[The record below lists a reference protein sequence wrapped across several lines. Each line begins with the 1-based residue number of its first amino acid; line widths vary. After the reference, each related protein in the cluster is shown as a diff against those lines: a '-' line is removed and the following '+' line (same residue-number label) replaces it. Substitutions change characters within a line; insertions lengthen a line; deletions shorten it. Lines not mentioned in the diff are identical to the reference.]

1 MTKDSSNTKRLVK
14 NTAFLY
20 FRMLFLMLIS
30 LYTSRVVLKSLGVE
44 DYGIYNAVGGFI
56 TLFDVFTHSLS
67 AAISRFITFE
77 LGAGNKERLR
87 AVFSTTIIIQLIISV
102 GFILL
107 AETGGLWFLK
117 TQMTIPEGRETAAFW
132 VFQFSLITFV
142 LKLLS
147 VPYNA
152 SIIAHEKMGAFA
164 YISMI
169 DGGVRLV
176 IAFIIAYTGYDR
188 LIMYAFFLCVLA
200 AIIRIIYNVYSKR
213 KFEECSFSFIY
224 DKKLF
229 KEIFGF
235 AGWNFIGGASGVL
248 NNHGVNILLNVFCG
262 PAVNA
267 ARGIAVQVN
276 NAVLKFVESFMT
288 AIRPQITKSYANG
301 DRSYMMKLIIWGS
314 RLSGYILIVMGIPIL
329 LETDEILSLWL
340 VEVPDYTVVFVQ
352 LVIINS
358 IIESL
363 SYTLITAMLATGD
376 IKNYQITVGGLNM
389 LGFPLA
395 YIVLKMGFEPYY
407 SFIMIIV
414 VSLACLAARL
424 KMLRQMIDLPIR
436 IFTKEVI
443 FNLLKVVVI
452 SIILPYILH
461 KVISQ
466 GLPRLFVVSCCSIV
480 SSLII
485 IILFGFSNVE
495 RIYLMNKIKQKIR

>member
-1 MTKDSSNTKRLVK
+1 MSKESSNTKRLVK

-132 VFQFSLITFV
+132 VFQFSVITFV

-152 SIIAHEKMGAFA
+152 SIIAHEKMGAFT

-188 LIMYAFFLCVLA
+188 LI
-200 AIIRIIYNVYSKR
+200 IDR
-213 KFEECSFSFIY
+213 KS
-224 DKKLF
+224 
-229 KEIFGF
+229 
-235 AGWNFIGGASGVL
+235 
-248 NNHGVNILLNVFCG
+248 
-262 PAVNA
+262 
-267 ARGIAVQVN
+267 
-276 NAVLKFVESFMT
+276 
-288 AIRPQITKSYANG
+288 
-301 DRSYMMKLIIWGS
+301 
-314 RLSGYILIVMGIPIL
+314 
-329 LETDEILSLWL
+329 
-340 VEVPDYTVVFVQ
+340 VV
-352 LVIINS
+352 
-358 IIESL
+358 
-363 SYTLITAMLATGD
+363 
-376 IKNYQITVGGLNM
+376 
-389 LGFPLA
+389 
-395 YIVLKMGFEPYY
+395 
-407 SFIMIIV
+407 
-414 VSLACLAARL
+414 
-424 KMLRQMIDLPIR
+424 
-436 IFTKEVI
+436 
-443 FNLLKVVVI
+443 
-452 SIILPYILH
+452 
-461 KVISQ
+461 
-466 GLPRLFVVSCCSIV
+466 
-480 SSLII
+480 
-485 IILFGFSNVE
+485 
-495 RIYLMNKIKQKIR
+495 

>member
-1 MTKDSSNTKRLVK
+1 
-14 NTAFLY
+14 
-20 FRMLFLMLIS
+20 
-30 LYTSRVVLKSLGVE
+30 
-44 DYGIYNAVGGFI
+44 
-56 TLFDVFTHSLS
+56 
-67 AAISRFITFE
+67 
-77 LGAGNKERLR
+77 
-87 AVFSTTIIIQLIISV
+87 
-102 GFILL
+102 
-107 AETGGLWFLK
+107 
-117 TQMTIPEGRETAAFW
+117 
-132 VFQFSLITFV
+132 
-142 LKLLS
+142 
-147 VPYNA
+147 
-152 SIIAHEKMGAFA
+152 
-164 YISMI
+164 
-169 DGGVRLV
+169 
-176 IAFIIAYTGYDR
+176 
-188 LIMYAFFLCVLA
+188 
-200 AIIRIIYNVYSKR
+200 
-213 KFEECSFSFIY
+213 
-224 DKKLF
+224 
-229 KEIFGF
+229 
-235 AGWNFIGGASGVL
+235 
-248 NNHGVNILLNVFCG
+248 
-262 PAVNA
+262 
-267 ARGIAVQVN
+267 
-276 NAVLKFVESFMT
+276 
-288 AIRPQITKSYANG
+288 
-301 DRSYMMKLIIWGS
+301 
-314 RLSGYILIVMGIPIL
+314 MGIPIL